1 MLSGGGRARRPPQ
14 RYDELDVPT
23 ACEAKAAQARNK
35 ARTRPAVPTRK
46 SPRVEAAAAAAG
58 QQAFDYDGLLTGI
71 YGETSTRAEA
81 IEDEQESDEDDDQ
94 ELDEELD
101 DRRQRRRELSTNVLP
116 ILMPASAKCA
126 ARARLLAAGVP

>member
-81 IEDEQESDEDDDQ
+81 IEDEQESVHS
-94 ELDEELD
+94 EETQQIHYD
-101 DRRQRRRELSTNVLP
+101 HRGGSRSRRPQGRLQSTQRET
-116 ILMPASAKCA
+116 
-126 ARARLLAAGVP
+126 LLN